1 MIRLIIV
8 TMGRIIVNKIASQI
22 EVAPRYT
29 LLTLLTLLTMS
40 TRFILFSFQNVG
52 GRGKCC

>member
-8 TMGRIIVNKIASQI
+8 TMGRIIGNKIASQI

-29 LLTLLTLLTMS
+29 LLTLLTLLTML
-40 TRFILFSFQNVG
+40 TRFILFSFQNIG
-52 GRGKCC
+52 WTGKCC

>member
-1 MIRLIIV
+1 MIKLMIV
-8 TMGRIIVNKIASQI
+8 TIRRVTVTVMGNKIASQM
-22 EVAPRYT
+22 EVALRYT
-29 LLTLLTLLTMS
+29 LLTLL